1 MFAENYTSVT
11 EKATGW
17 KGQFKT
23 KNPFNLRLD
32 KKKQR
37 KKTGISIKDE
47 ILKRLRKNNC

>member
-1 MFAENYTSVT
+1 MLAENYTSVT

-32 KKKQR
+32 KKKKKKKNRDINQR
-37 KKTGISIKDE
+37 WNIEAFKKK
-47 ILKRLRKNNC
+47 